1 MFLQNLQ
8 NLPCECAIDAS
19 VMVVFVLCV
28 RNLSRTTKLFPDY
41 FHNFAAVESPVMEN
55 LEILLWRN

>member
-1 MFLQNLQ
+1 MFLQNLL
-8 NLPCECAIDAS
+8 NLPCECAFDVS
-19 VMVVFVLCV
+19 VMAVSMPCV

-55 LEILLWRN
+55 LDILLWRN